1 MNKEQIK
8 ELADFIFES
17 EENVT
22 FPLLLAK
29 INMMGVE
36 VKGEEDFTSGCI
48 KNCIYWKGISK
59 EAIEVLRDIEKF
71 YNVVLQPYGFNQEGV
86 KLYKSWYPDMP
97 IFNHLLIDKM
107 TPKRVYGSALHDAG
121 LLGSS
126 IKSEKNQE
134 TKIRKGEHGSLF
146 FA

>member
-1 MNKEQIK
+1 MDKEQIK

-71 YNVVLQPYGFNQEGV
+71 YNVMLQPYGFDQEGV

-107 TPKRVYGSALHDAG
+107 TPKHKKEFMAVPYMMPVYWVPASKA
-121 LLGSS
+121 
-126 IKSEKNQE
+126 K
-134 TKIRKGEHGSLF
+134 KIRRPN
-146 FA
+146 

>member
-1 MNKEQIK
+1 MDKEQIK

-48 KNCIYWKGISK
+48 KTAFIGK
-59 EAIEVLRDIEKF
+59 ES
-71 YNVVLQPYGFNQEGV
+71 V
-86 KLYKSWYPDMP
+86 KKQS
-97 IFNHLLIDKM
+97 
-107 TPKRVYGSALHDAG
+107 RC
-121 LLGSS
+121 
-126 IKSEKNQE
+126 
-134 TKIRKGEHGSLF
+134 
-146 FA
+146 